1 MATTLTLTVGK
12 KAWLVKEPSFF
23 HLRQIIGYY
32 NSLATA
38 EPKQQA
44 ALVMAIFCTVFGW
57 RARFIFWRMTSAQLR
72 DFLTSL
78 PTALGLE
85 ADSKA
90 AQSPDAWGD
99 IYAHLS
105 CAMGGWTYDYID
117 QHMTLSRLKEL
128 HGYLKSH
135 PPTHLLVAAYLDY
148 EPPLSLAEKRRRF
161 FDRFSQQ

>member
-1 MATTLTLTVGK
+1 MLTLIVGK

-23 HLRQIIGYY
+23 RLRQIISYY

-44 ALVMAIFCTVFGW
+44 ALVRAIFCAVFGW
-57 RARFIFWRMTSAQLR
+57 RGRFIVWRMGPVQLQ
-72 DFLTSL
+72 DFLTNL

-99 IYAHLS
+99 VYAHLS

-117 QHMTLSRLKEL
+117 QHMTLSRLKAL
-128 HGYLKSH
+128 HGYLKNH

-148 EPPLSLAEKRRRF
+148 QPPLSVTEKRRRF
-161 FDRFSQQ
+161 FERFAKGV